1 MQLTVS
7 HYKMVKCSKID
18 THNQLLN
25 TKMFVVVGFIA
36 AIALARCMGSTNLAW
51 TVTATTPNIRSHK
64 QGKHKKAN
72 HKLRN
77 YMLEPL
83 STSLV

>member
-36 AIALARCMGSTNLAW
+36 AIALARCMGSTKESKPQAPELH
-51 TVTATTPNIRSHK
+51 VGATQHQFGVMSNEHRCSSQH
-64 QGKHKKAN
+64 Q
-72 HKLRN
+72 
-77 YMLEPL
+77 L
-83 STSLV
+83 SKM